1 MRKTWTYLKGEAI
14 KFKEK
19 VLITTPV
26 YYINAVPHIGHT
38 YTTVAADVL
47 ARWHRLKGNDVLFLT
62 GLDENSIKTVQAAK
76 ELGIEDIQKYAD
88 SMAEKWEKAW
98 KILNISNDD
107 FIRTTEDRHKENVR
121 KFFTL
126 VHQTGDI
133 YKGKYEG
140 LYCEEC
146 EAFLTEN
153 DLVNGK
159 CALHQKVPKTIEEE
173 NYFFKLSKYQDRLL
187 KYIEENPDFVQP
199 QSRRSEIISFIKR
212 GLKDISISRPNLE
225 WGIPLPIDKKH
236 RFWVWFDALINY
248 LIDERYWP
256 ANVQLIAKD
265 ILRFHAI
272 IWPGMLLSADYDL
285 PKTIFAHGF
294 LTVNS
299 QKISKSL
306 GNVIDPLYLAEKY
319 SPDALRYF
327 LLREISFGEDG
338 DFSEETL
345 KARLNNE
352 LVANIGNFV
361 HRTLTFIWTRSNG
374 KVPKAEKYDE
384 LDKEFEERIKAI
396 ATEVAEELE
405 KIRLNRGLQKI
416 LEFSSFCNR
425 YFQRKQ
431 PWAKKKNAKTCL
443 YLCVNAVRSLAIL
456 VEPYLPLSAE
466 NLWQQLNLKNSVHTQ
481 NWSSARELTV
491 KSGHVINKPKILF
504 RKVT

>member
-1 MRKTWTYLKGEAI
+1 ML
-14 KFKEK
+14 
-19 VLITTPV
+19 VTTPI

-76 ELGIEDIQKYAD
+76 TLGIQEIQKYAD
-88 SMAEKWEKAW
+88 SMAEKWEKTW

-126 VHQTGDI
+126 VHQKGDI
-133 YKGKYEG
+133 YKGKYQG
-140 LYCEEC
+140 LYCGEC
-146 EAFLTEN
+146 EAFVTEN
-153 DLVNGK
+153 DLINGK
-159 CALHQKVPKTIEEE
+159 CPLHEKVPETIEEE
-173 NYFFKLSKYQDRLL
+173 NYFFTLSRYQDKLL
-187 KYIEENPDFVQP
+187 KYIEENPDFIQP
-199 QSRRSEIISFIKR
+199 QSRRNEIISFIKE

-225 WGIPLPIDKKH
+225 WGIPLPVDKNH

-248 LIDERYWP
+248 LVDQRYWP
-256 ANVQLIAKD
+256 ANVHLIAKD
-265 ILRFHAI
+265 ILRFHAV
-272 IWPGMLLSADYDL
+272 IWPGMLLSAGYDL
-285 PKTIFAHGF
+285 PKTIYAHGF

-306 GNVIDPLYLAEKY
+306 GNIIDPLYLAEKY
-319 SPDALRYF
+319 SVDALRYF
-327 LLREISFGEDG
+327 LFRDISFGEDG

-352 LVANIGNFV
+352 LVANIGNFI
-361 HRTLTFIWTRSNG
+361 HRTLTFIWTRFDG
-374 KVPKAEKYDE
+374 KIPIAKEYDE
-384 LDKEFEERIKAI
+384 LDKEFEEKIKAI

-405 KIRLNRGLQKI
+405 KIRLHRGLGKI

-431 PWAKKKNAKTCL
+431 PWAKKKNANTCL
-443 YLCVNAVRSLAIL
+443 YICANAVRSLAIL
-456 VEPYLPLSAE
+456 IEPYLPLSAE

-481 NWSSARELTV
+481 NWSSAGELAI
-491 KSGHVINKPKILF
+491 KSGHEISKPEILF
-504 RKVT
+504 RKVA

>member
-1 MRKTWTYLKGEAI
+1 
-14 KFKEK
+14 
-19 VLITTPV
+19 VLVTTPI

-47 ARWHRLKGNDVLFLT
+47 ARWHRLRGNDVLLLT

-76 ELGIEDIQKYAD
+76 ELGIQEIQKYAD
-88 SMAEKWEKAW
+88 SMAEKWEKTW

-126 VHQTGDI
+126 VHQKGDI
-133 YKGKYEG
+133 YKGKYQG
-140 LYCEEC
+140 LYCDEC
-146 EAFLTEN
+146 EAFVTEN

-159 CALHQKVPKTIEEE
+159 CPLHQKVPETIEEE
-173 NYFFKLSKYQDRLL
+173 NYFFKLSRYQDKLL
-187 KYIEENPDFVQP
+187 RYIEENPDFIQP
-199 QSRRSEIISFIKR
+199 QSRRSEIISFIKE
-212 GLKDISISRPNLE
+212 GLKDISISRPSLE

-248 LIDERYWP
+248 LVDERYWP
-256 ANVQLIAKD
+256 ANVHLIAKD
-265 ILRFHAI
+265 ILRFHAV
-272 IWPGMLLSADYDL
+272 IWPGMLLSAGYDL

-306 GNVIDPLYLAEKY
+306 GNIIDPLYLAERY
-319 SPDALRYF
+319 SVDALRYF
-327 LLREISFGEDG
+327 LFREISFGEDG
-338 DFSEETL
+338 DFSEDTL

-352 LVANIGNFV
+352 LVANIGNFI
-361 HRTLTFIWTRSNG
+361 HRTLTFIWTRFNG
-374 KVPKAEKYDE
+374 KVPIAEEYDE
-384 LDKEFEERIKAI
+384 LDKEFEEKIKTI
-396 ATEVAEELE
+396 ATKVAEELE
-405 KIRLNRGLQKI
+405 KIRLNRGLGRV

-431 PWAKKKNAKTCL
+431 PWAKKKSANTCL
-443 YLCVNAVRSLAIL
+443 YICVNAVRSLAIL
-456 VEPYLPLSAE
+456 IEPYLPLPAE

-481 NWSSARELTV
+481 NWSSAGELAIE
-491 KSGHVINKPKILF
+491 SGHEINKPKILF
-504 RKVT
+504 KKVA